1 MSWNQSA
8 GIPEIL
14 PNHTSDWLE
23 IQNIT
28 IMEKEFS
35 RGRSAQDI
43 IISLILVVFGAILVA
58 MPTSQSV
65 NILGFFMIFAG
76 LILLFV
82 LRTCYKLD
90 GTKETFKKKE
100 IYFAQSKRDSTAAA
114 IASDP
119 AAIDLADENKGNGLR
134 VDIFYNRKSGK
145 AYCRLFEYVPYR
157 YEPCTPY
164 YEYSIEK
171 VEKLLK

>member
-14 PNHTSDWLE
+14 PNHTSDWLD

-82 LRTCYKLD
+82 LPTRTRVTDCV
-90 GTKETFKKKE
+90 
-100 IYFAQSKRDSTAAA
+100 ST
-114 IASDP
+114 
-119 AAIDLADENKGNGLR
+119 
-134 VDIFYNRKSGK
+134 
-145 AYCRLFEYVPYR
+145 
-157 YEPCTPY
+157 
-164 YEYSIEK
+164 YSITGSQERHIAGFSSMFLTVTNHVLHTMSILSK
-171 VEKLLK
+171 KWKNC